1 MPTIFF
7 ADLNALRLALASGA
21 VPSALGGA
29 PARAG
34 FDAQGHLWL
43 QPEVPLSRETAAA
56 LARFGAA
63 VQGTSGA
70 ALTEAV
76 PCWQQLLALQPAP
89 PNGHPPRVLFAV
101 PDGTRVPALVAELQ
115 RLGAQDLGVCW
126 LDNTDRPE
134 AQAREGELSPDAL
147 LLVEHPPLYTLLLA
161 NDGDLHAPRALV
173 EQAPAVWVEHGRR
186 HPLAAQIRPPKRQI
200 ALLTAPRFWRF
211 LPDGPFATGPDA
223 LPLPRRPADAHHL
236 AEPVRLPLELR
247 LVPDPRGAEPA
258 ELWVLRDRAGA
269 QLRNLVRQSDDALLA
284 RLSLAAGRAG
294 KSRVVVLRVRADK
307 RGGPPVLVLDAL
319 ACRSYLRLPNL
330 FVPCGLRLRPGLRR
344 DALRGLLASD
354 PDRVTW
360 LEPTDGGG
368 FTVQTL
374 PAAAFR
380 PFAPYVTYTRERDTQ
395 PLTPDLPPAP
405 FAFPAYT
412 VRELRPAGRRGPAP
426 REKPVVT
433 LPEPVAPPQP
443 PEPPHSTGWLQRLT
457 HWFRRHADAP
467 AGPRADAPSSV
478 RILRPQETSSP
489 ANTRDDRRAELE
501 SRFLREGGSA
511 DRAAFWPELATAYAS
526 LNRAGDAAVCW
537 LNAVWENDWPRPD
550 WARGWLRAEARLP
563 RGRGDEA
570 DPSFWLDGP
579 PSPAAARAVA
589 ASVVFAAADRQA
601 AGSRQEAAKNE
612 DSSSSTPSA
621 HGLLPADLGRVQ
633 RLLEEHE
640 SALPVRGAWLAHVAL
655 ARLSGGDVVGL
666 ARTRDR
672 LLERLY
678 QHGLSLDLDVPGF
691 LRFAGQ
697 GSGDWAARAQEVRDW
712 LSHARESVHR
722 WVAARPDR
730 PVGRTRLAPELT
742 TQDPQLQAF
751 GFGTATRFTRAYAD
765 LILAWGLTRLGDR
778 TGSQELLGYAQ
789 AALANT
795 DEVHAVLFDAYA
807 YRARQ
812 ALEGR
817 PAAGPLP
824 PELLA
829 RLEALRRRQHAD
841 PRGREEMPFYKAEKL
856 RAASRILNPAEK
868 LDVYR
873 AAVIDEYMDDL
884 QHSLTAARAL
894 TDRDELAR
902 RFGELLAE
910 TGRTSEQE
918 ARLLEAALAI
928 APRVGE
934 AFAGD
939 VLGRLVRIADR
950 FRFTGRREEVSAE
963 AAAVER
969 GLFVAAHFDRAETVP
984 RLLACLDRLLAV
996 RRVAG
1001 ATPEGPD
1008 DPLVALVGQGLR
1020 GLRRLGL
1027 RDEADRLLQ
1036 RLSERLMPTPDLNA
1050 LRRRSPS
1057 WPATLRRLLA
1067 LTGGWFYVGRD
1078 DQAEVV
1084 LEEARQVLLG
1094 NEVQDSTEQTN
1105 LAVAYMDALGQA
1117 PVSLALPRVEEVF
1130 HQLHGVKDSLLTKTH
1145 YSLAQLRLIEAAV
1158 LAVVNDDFTLAP
1170 VARRW
1175 LDDDEYVVRRRIHND
1190 VRSAVKE

>member
-7 ADLNALRLALASGA
+7 ADLDTLRLALASGA

-43 QPEVPLSRETAAA
+43 QPEVPLSREAAAA

-70 ALTEAV
+70 TLTEVV

-89 PNGHPPRVLFAV
+89 SNGHPERVLFTV
-101 PDGTRVPALVAELQ
+101 SDGTRVPALIAELQ
-115 RLGAQDLGVCW
+115 RLGAPDVGVCW
-126 LDNTDRPE
+126 LDDSDKPEARARDDRPH
-134 AQAREGELSPDAL
+134 AL

-161 NDGDLHAPRALV
+161 DDADPNAPRSYA
-173 EQAPAVWVEHGRR
+173 EQAPGVWVEHGRR
-186 HPLAAQIRPPKRQI
+186 HPLAEQIRPPKGQI
-200 ALLTAPRFWRF
+200 ALLTAPRVWTF
-211 LPDGPFATGPDA
+211 LPDGPFATGPDV
-223 LPLPRRPADAHHL
+223 LQLPRRPADTRDRSDT
-236 AEPVRLPLELR
+236 ERLPLELR
-247 LVPDPRGAEPA
+247 VVPDLRGTDAAEF
-258 ELWVLRDRAGA
+258 WVLRNRAGA

-284 RLSLAAGRAG
+284 RLSLAAGRVG
-294 KSRVVVLRVRADK
+294 TSRVVVLRVRADK

-344 DALRGLLASD
+344 DALRNLLASD
-354 PDRVTW
+354 PQRVTW
-360 LEPTDGGG
+360 LEPTEGGG

-374 PAAAFR
+374 PATAFR
-380 PFAPYVTYTRERDTQ
+380 PFANYVSYTRERDTQ
-395 PLTPDLPPAP
+395 PLTPDLPPMP
-405 FAFPAYT
+405 LVLPAFT
-412 VRELRPAGRRGPAP
+412 VRELRPSGRRPRTP
-426 REKPVVT
+426 REEPTPTPNRRPVPAHT
-433 LPEPVAPPQP
+433 DEPS
-443 PEPPHSTGWLQRLT
+443 HSTGWLQRLA
-457 HWFRRHADAP
+457 HWFRRHEDADAAARSRTDSP
-467 AGPRADAPSSV
+467 STTRLPRRQETPSS
-478 RILRPQETSSP
+478 S
-489 ANTRDDRRAELE
+489 NTRDDRRAELE
-501 SRFLREGGSA
+501 ARFLQEAGSV
-511 DRAAFWPELATAYAS
+511 DRAALWPELATVYAA
-526 LNRAGDAAVCW
+526 LNRHGDAAVCW
-537 LNAVWENDWPRPD
+537 LNALWEQERPRPD

-563 RGRGDEA
+563 RGRGDET
-570 DPSFWLDGP
+570 DPAYWLDGP
-579 PSPAAARAVA
+579 PTPAAARAVA
-589 ASVVFAAADRQA
+589 ASVVFAAANQESGVRNQ
-601 AGSRQEAAKNE
+601 GSGVQDENLLTP
-612 DSSSSTPSA
+612 DSRLLTP
-621 HGLLPADLGRVQ
+621 DLARVQ
-633 RLLEEHE
+633 RLLEEFE
-640 SALPVRGAWLAHVAL
+640 AALPVRAAWLAHVAL

-672 LLERLY
+672 MLERLY
-678 QHGLSLDLDVPGF
+678 QDGLSLDLDVPAF

-730 PVGRTRLAPELT
+730 PAGRARLVPELT

-778 TGSQELLGYAQ
+778 TGSQELLSFAQ
-789 AALANT
+789 ATLAGT
-795 DEVHAVLFDAYA
+795 DDVHAVLYDAYA

-817 PAAGPLP
+817 PAVGPLP
-824 PELLA
+824 PDLLS
-829 RLEALRRRQHAD
+829 RLEALRRRQQSD

-868 LDVYR
+868 FDVYR
-873 AAVIDEYMDDL
+873 VTVINEYMDDL
-884 QHSLTAARAL
+884 QRALTAARL
-894 TDRDELAR
+894 LIDRDELVR

-910 TGRTSEQE
+910 TGRTPEQE
-918 ARLLEAALAI
+918 ARLLESALAV

-934 AFAGD
+934 AFAGE
-939 VLGRLVRIADR
+939 VLDRLVRVVDR
-950 FRFTGRREEVSAE
+950 FRFTGRPEEVNAE

-969 GLFVAAHFDRAETVP
+969 GLFVAAHFDRAESVR
-984 RLLACLDRLLAV
+984 RLLTRLDRLLDS
-996 RRVAG
+996 RRVPG
-1001 ATPEGPD
+1001 ATSEGLD
-1008 DPLVALVGQGLR
+1008 DLLVTLVGQGLR

-1027 RDEADRLLQ
+1027 REEADRLLQ
-1036 RLSERLMPTPDLNA
+1036 RLSDRLMPEPELRV
-1050 LRRRSPS
+1050 LRRRSPN
-1057 WPATLRRLLA
+1057 WAATLRRLLA

-1078 DQAEVV
+1078 DQAEAV
-1084 LEEARQVLLG
+1084 LAEARRVLLG

-1117 PVSLALPRVEEVF
+1117 PFSLALPRVEEVF
-1130 HQLHGVKDSLLTKTH
+1130 HQLGGIKDSLLTKTH

-1170 VARRW
+1170 TARRW
-1175 LDDDEYVVRRRIHND
+1175 LDDDEYLVRRRIHAD
-1190 VRSAVKE
+1190 VRAAVGE